1 MVDAAA
7 EMERK
12 EATANMSHPEVS
24 ALRATVLSGVPAL
37 SAYRAFA
44 SDAVLAPAQHPDW
57 VEGWAKT
64 VNPDVIVVM
73 VMSGGFPVLAL
84 PLEIVREAGLR
95 VARPCGGRHANG
107 TFPAIKPGT
116 TLPFDPQDLADAIAA
131 ALKASGL
138 GLHLLK
144 LERLQPEI
152 DGIANPLILSSS
164 TISPNV
170 ALACD
175 LAGGFEAVMERH
187 SGKRKRKKHRNHA
200 RKFEETGSIE
210 TGLAQSGD
218 EARALLDAFFAMK
231 SVRFRELGISDVFAE
246 PEIQAFFRDLFAQAL
261 SDGKPDFVVHY
272 LKVGGVVR
280 AVTGSSLIGNR
291 MICEFSGFV
300 PDETENTSPGDYLFY
315 ENIQWAC
322 QNGYAIHDFSVGD
335 ELYKRLWCDIEFVQS
350 DTVIALSLPG
360 RLAAGAWTLLATAKR
375 RIKASPALWS
385 LVKRLRQMRSKG

>member
-7 EMERK
+7 KMEGRQ
-12 EATANMSHPEVS
+12 ATAAMTHRSTS
-24 ALRATVLSGVPAL
+24 GMRADVLSGAPAL
-37 SAYRAFA
+37 AAYRAFA
-44 SDAVLAPAQHPDW
+44 GDAVLAPAQHPDW
-57 VEGWAKT
+57 VDGWAMS
-64 VNPDVIVVM
+64 VNAEVIVVM
-73 VMSGGFPVLAL
+73 VITGGQPVLAL

-107 TFPAIKPGT
+107 AFPAIKHGAA
-116 TLPFDPQDLADAIAA
+116 LPFAPQELTDAIAG
-131 ALKASGL
+131 ALKTSGL

-152 DGIANPLILSSS
+152 DGVSNPLILPTS

-200 RKFEETGSIE
+200 RKFEEIGSIE
-210 TGLAQSGD
+210 TGMAKDGD

-246 PEIQAFFRDLFAQAL
+246 PEMRSFFRDLFGNAL
-261 SDGKPDFVVHY
+261 ADDMPDFVVHY
-272 LKVGGVVR
+272 LKVGGAIR

-335 ELYKRLWCDIEFVQS
+335 ELYKRLWCDIEYVQS
-350 DTVIALSLPG
+350 DTVIPLSMPG
-360 RLAAGAWTLLATAKR
+360 MLAAGLWALLANAKR
-375 RIKASPALWS
+375 RIKTSPALWNM
-385 LVKRLRQMRSKG
+385 VKRLRQMRPTG